1 MEAPSIGTLFLTF
14 FVFGFVTI
22 SGVDPSKVELHKDFE
37 SINAESRRFLM
48 THHSNMPWM
57 SWRQHVACLTTC
69 VNGYEAETVACCTTG
84 DNRLCLNLP
93 FGLLNSSIGSC
104 PDFCQRKSA
113 VNCGTQ
119 SDQVCGSNG
128 VTYANMCEFSKAV
141 CDNDALREVKRGP
154 CPQIATPTT
163 TADPIVE
170 AFCSA
175 KNTIVCGT
183 ELAAVC
189 SSDRQFY
196 LNKCEFSKAY
206 CNDRKLTRMTWDT
219 CVKDFCQSKSTITC
233 GTQSDQVCGSDGVI
247 YANMCEFSKA
257 VCDNDTLREVKRGPC
272 PQITTPVTTAGV
284 TLDPIMQAFC
294 SNKDAIACGTDL
306 SPICASN
313 GNFYLNSC
321 EYSKAYCDNRKLAR
335 KPREFCTGG

>member
-1 MEAPSIGTLFLTF
+1 
-14 FVFGFVTI
+14 
-22 SGVDPSKVELHKDFE
+22 
-37 SINAESRRFLM
+37 M

-69 VNGYEAETVACCTTG
+69 VNGHEAETVACCTTG

-128 VTYANMCEFSKAV
+128 VTYTNMCEFSKAV

-154 CPQIATPTT
+154 CP
-163 TADPIVE
+163 
-170 AFCSA
+170 
-175 KNTIVCGT
+175 
-183 ELAAVC
+183 L
-189 SSDRQFY
+189 
-196 LNKCEFSKAY
+196 
-206 CNDRKLTRMTWDT
+206 
-219 CVKDFCQSKSTITC
+219 
-233 GTQSDQVCGSDGVI
+233 
-247 YANMCEFSKA
+247 
-257 VCDNDTLREVKRGPC
+257 
-272 PQITTPVTTAGV
+272 ITTPVAAAAV

-294 SNKDAIACGTDL
+294 SNKDAIVCGSAL

-313 GNFYLNSC
+313 KNFYLNKC
-321 EYSKAYCDNRKLAR
+321 EFSKAKCDNLKITM
-335 KPREFCTGG
+335 KPIDFCTRGG